1 MCVCVC
7 EGRDITF
14 KAPLYDVCSQ
24 ASVMIGGLRTVM
36 NGAFPVHTN
45 DLLMFYFNEELDL
58 FENNG
63 SRKNRIVSGTLV
75 TDVQNIV
82 NYMNTGSAGLIS
94 GQGTQIEHT
103 DKENLR
109 RNYYDR
115 ANGNFNPS
123 KRDQKINIFS
133 IKPYIVSNYSDRTTE
148 EKQYFPCDKA
158 RIFGRAISNAQPFE
172 MVDIQLSRQAI

>member
-1 MCVCVC
+1 
-7 EGRDITF
+7 
-14 KAPLYDVCSQ
+14 
-24 ASVMIGGLRTVM
+24 MIGGLRTVM

-45 DLLMFYFNEELDL
+45 DLLMFYFNEEVDL

-63 SRKNRIVSGTLV
+63 SRKHRSITGTAAP
-75 TDVQNIV
+75 DVQTML
-82 NYMNTGSAGLIS
+82 NYLNDGVATAIS
-94 GQGTQIEHT
+94 IAPVPEHAIEHT
-103 DKENLR
+103 DKERLR

-123 KRDQKINIFS
+123 KPDQKINIFS
-133 IKPYIVSNYSDRTTE
+133 IKPYIVSSHSETGTV
-148 EKQYFPCDKA
+148 EKQYFPSDKA